1 MATLVNNKINTK
13 KRWFIFIIV
22 NLLPFFTACA
32 YLILKSEVEA
42 FGKSIAVCA
51 MHDFFHLYC
60 PACGGTRA
68 VKAILSFDFLTALK
82 CNPSVL
88 LAFVYFIYYDIRAFV
103 NIIRKK
109 EKVVERIHPFA
120 PISLLVVFIGYAILR
135 NVLLVYFNVDFIGD
149 FR

>member
-1 MATLVNNKINTK
+1 MATLVNNEINTK
-13 KRWFIFIIV
+13 KRWLIFITV
-22 NLLPFFTACA
+22 NLLPFLTASI
-32 YLILKSEVEA
+32 YFILKSKVEA
-42 FGKSIAVCA
+42 FGRSIAVCM

-82 CNPSVL
+82 CNPAVL
-88 LAFVYFIYYDIRAFV
+88 LAFIYFVYYDIRAFL

-109 EKVVERIHPFA
+109 ERVIEHIRPFV
-120 PISLLVVFIGYAILR
+120 PISLLVVFIGFGILR
-135 NVLLVYFNVDFIGD
+135 NVLLVYFNIDFIGD